1 MMTRDDRTVIIN
13 IGKDYSPIPFG
24 RYRTDSKFS
33 AEKFRDDIL
42 IPALEKFETVIVEL
56 DDVRMS
62 YGSSFLEETFGGL
75 IRRGYSSDAIL
86 NKIEI
91 RTEFSDYEVE
101 IENYIKRAEKA
112 VAH

>member
-1 MMTRDDRTVIIN
+1 MTASKQATVVIN
-13 IGKDYSPIPFG
+13 IGRDYSPIPFG
-24 RYRTDSKFS
+24 RYRSDGKYS

-42 IPALEKFETVIVEL
+42 IPAMRNNKLVIIEL

-75 IRRGYSSDAIL
+75 IRRGFSSREIL
-86 NKIEI
+86 EKIEI
-91 RTEFSDYEVE
+91 RTELSDYRTE
-101 IENYIKRAEKA
+101 IQNYISRAEQA

>member
-1 MMTRDDRTVIIN
+1 METKGNDTVIIN

-24 RYRTDSKFS
+24 RYRTDGKYS
-33 AEKFRDDIL
+33 AEKFRDDVL
-42 IPALEKFETVIVEL
+42 IPALKQYRNIVIQL

-75 IRRGYSSDAIL
+75 IRKGFSSREVKERI
-86 NKIEI
+86 KIET
-91 RTEFSDYEVE
+91 RLSDYRME
-101 IENYIKRAEKA
+101 IQNYIARAEQA